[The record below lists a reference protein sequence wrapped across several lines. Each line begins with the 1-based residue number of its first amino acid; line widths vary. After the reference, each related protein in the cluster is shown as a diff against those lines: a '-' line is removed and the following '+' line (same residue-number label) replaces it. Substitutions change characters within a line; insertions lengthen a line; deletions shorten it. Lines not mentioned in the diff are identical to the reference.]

1 MPVLAAVVAAA
12 AMASSYAPCVT
23 GPAGTTSPIGDHD
36 ACVEAANR
44 GMWQVDSGECTDPDQ
59 AGAYCYS
66 HRWKW
71 VGVPD
76 QCHLQYMTPAEVK
89 GVLGGECVCVCVYV
103 LCTFCGTLCA
113 FFGVWC
119 FFWGFL

>member
-1 MPVLAAVVAAA
+1 MPVFAAVVAAA
-12 AMASSYAPCVT
+12 AIASLYAPSVT
-23 GPAGTTSPIGDHD
+23 RPAGEASQIGDHD

-44 GMWQVDSGECTDPDQ
+44 GMWKVDSGGCTDPDQ

-66 HRWKW
+66 HTWKW

-89 GVLGGECVCVCVYV
+89 GVLGGECVLPVCGWVCFVYLMWFTPFV
-103 LCTFCGTLCA
+103 VF
-113 FFGVWC
+113 V
-119 FFWGFL
+119 